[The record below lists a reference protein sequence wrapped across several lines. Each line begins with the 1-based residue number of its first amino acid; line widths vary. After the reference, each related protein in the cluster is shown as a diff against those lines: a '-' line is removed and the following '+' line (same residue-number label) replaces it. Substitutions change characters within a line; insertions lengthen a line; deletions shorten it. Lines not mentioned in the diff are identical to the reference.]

1 MNIVDSSGWIE
12 YLQDSHRA
20 DLFAPAVERRD
31 QLVVPVIALYEVHRI
46 LSRSQPAG
54 RVTAALNVMR
64 LGRVIELTDGRAIAA
79 SQLANLHKLALADA
93 TMYAIALEFKATFWT
108 QDADYAGLPGVNYFP
123 KP

>member
-108 QDADYAGLPGVNYFP
+108 QDADYAGLSGVNYFP